1 MTATLPRAGSGAMFD
16 GIARRYDLLNRIIS
30 LGLDQRWRK
39 RTVRSLA
46 LEPGQRVLDLATGTG
61 DLAIQIARRHPDVS
75 VVGLDPSQGM
85 LEVARSKCARKRL
98 DDRIELVTGDAQE
111 LPYENDS
118 FDAVTMGFGIRNV
131 PDRMCAL
138 TEIARVV
145 RPGGRVGILE
155 LSEPRRG
162 WMGSLARLHVHVI
175 VPRLGALLS
184 GSREYR
190 YLQQS
195 VAAFPPAD
203 EFAAMMGEAGIEATP
218 HALAFGA
225 CHLYAG
231 QVRP

>member
-1 MTATLPRAGSGAMFD
+1 
-16 GIARRYDLLNRIIS
+16 
-30 LGLDQRWRK
+30 
-39 RTVRSLA
+39 
-46 LEPGQRVLDLATGTG
+46 
-61 DLAIQIARRHPDVS
+61 QIARRHPEVS

-85 LEVARSKCARKRL
+85 LEVARAKCARKRL
-98 DDRIELVTGDAQE
+98 GDRLELVTGDAQE
-111 LPYENDS
+111 LPYDDDS
-118 FDAVTMGFGIRNV
+118 FDAATMGFGIRNV
-131 PDRMCAL
+131 PDRMRAL
-138 TEIARVV
+138 EEIARVV

-175 VPRLGALLS
+175 VPRVGALLS

-203 EFAAMMGEAGIEATP
+203 EFAAMMGEAGIAATP
-218 HALAFGA
+218 RALAFGA

-231 QVRP
+231 QVIA